1 MNTLSTKNTRRI
13 FAALLSAA
21 CLLPTLASCGAKQNP
36 ASPEAQ
42 AENAVQTGYST
53 ITHPP
58 RTLPRD
64 MPGEPNGTEP
74 SGPPVPDDDTVRNKA
89 YLRIP
94 RDVVGLLDWG
104 SLTEYELQ
112 AVLPLICR
120 PSELPDR
127 SALSD
132 EEYYTALT
140 EAAVRAFIKK
150 TGMPTR
156 KYRDIYY
163 NVWIYSSPICLG
175 EETDAV
181 ERFRKMHGLEHHADS
196 AGVPRYAP

>member
-1 MNTLSTKNTRRI
+1 
-13 FAALLSAA
+13 
-21 CLLPTLASCGAKQNP
+21 
-36 ASPEAQ
+36 
-42 AENAVQTGYST
+42 
-53 ITHPP
+53 
-58 RTLPRD
+58 
-64 MPGEPNGTEP
+64 MPY
-74 SGPPVPDDDTVRNKA
+74 DDTVRNKA

-140 EAAVRAFIKK
+140 EAAVRIHQKNRNA
-150 TGMPTR
+150 
-156 KYRDIYY
+156 
-163 NVWIYSSPICLG
+163 
-175 EETDAV
+175 DAQI
-181 ERFRKMHGLEHHADS
+181 
-196 AGVPRYAP
+196 PRHIL